1 MAEIDMGVYNRLFP
15 YYIEAC
21 AVTQY
26 HKRGAKPGGW
36 GGHATIFMSGAE
48 IDPGAGYP
56 RLRLASAGA
65 DLPSSDSGV
74 GVSVNQIF
82 TNVNW
87 VAVPGRLDFFRGG
100 LAAEQ
105 ILDDSLYEAAVQRAT
120 AAGWFDGIAIRDK
133 LTRQKPHGMHEYARA
148 CRDIEQVPSQEVF
161 PAVPHPCQVL
171 KLVGGK
177 DAEALGRAI
186 AYLNAVNESA
196 RARGYI
202 WDAYTNNCSH
212 VVHNAVAAAGVW
224 DPKETRSPG
233 PTSVVRDVM
242 SVAKAIALGRMSDF
256 SFPANT
262 FVRLYEAGNERPIE
276 DAVAASRNHD
286 VARTMSDGWLSTG
299 PGALIATYPMHD
311 GDRNRLFAAGRD
323 PFLFSI
329 PMLWD
334 KEEKFR
340 RLTRTPPSA
349 VTDLY
354 ANLTHFRDRYLK
366 ALATQP
372 ANNGD
377 TFGERFRE
385 RLAQE
390 LQRTQSLIAEYRV
403 LDGANRG

>member
-120 AAGWFDGIAIRDK
+120 AAGWFDGIAVRYA
-133 LTRQKPHGMHEYARA
+133 LVRQKPPGM
-148 CRDIEQVPSQEVF
+148 PLQEF
-161 PAVPHPCQVL
+161 
-171 KLVGGK
+171 
-177 DAEALGRAI
+177 
-186 AYLNAVNESA
+186 
-196 RARGYI
+196 
-202 WDAYTNNCSH
+202 
-212 VVHNAVAAAGVW
+212 
-224 DPKETRSPG
+224 
-233 PTSVVRDVM
+233 VVRH
-242 SVAKAIALGRMSDF
+242 SIGPALAMNF
-256 SFPANT
+256 AP
-262 FVRLYEAGNERPIE
+262 
-276 DAVAASRNHD
+276 
-286 VARTMSDGWLSTG
+286 TMNDGSLSAG

-311 GDRNRLFAAGRD
+311 GGRNRLFAAGRD
-323 PFLFSI
+323 PFLFSV

-340 RLTRTPPSA
+340 RLTRTPPST

-354 ANLTHFRDRYLK
+354 ANLTHFRDRYLE

-372 ANNGD
+372 ASNGD

-385 RLAQE
+385 RLAEE
-390 LQRTQSLIAEYRV
+390 LHRTDSLIAGYRL
-403 LDGANRG
+403 LDGARSR